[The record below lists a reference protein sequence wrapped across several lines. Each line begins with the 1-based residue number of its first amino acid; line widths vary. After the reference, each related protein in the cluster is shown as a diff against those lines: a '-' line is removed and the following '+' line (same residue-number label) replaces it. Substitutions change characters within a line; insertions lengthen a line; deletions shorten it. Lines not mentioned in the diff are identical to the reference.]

1 MGSSCNSKE
10 KVYCLCDEYD
20 FMEEFLRSRNL
31 MEFKEI
37 LLYKKFRS
45 YCWNLNRI
53 DEKFKKEFLER
64 FAKEFKDENL
74 KLEIFKHRELRKL
87 KKIIS
92 NPNKYAKKFI
102 LSFCFKKFS
111 YQIEKS
117 FR

>member
-1 MGSSCNSKE
+1 
-10 KVYCLCDEYD
+10 
-20 FMEEFLRSRNL
+20 

-87 KKIIS
+87 KKSSQILTNMLKI
-92 NPNKYAKKFI
+92 YFI
-102 LSFCFKKFS
+102 VLL
-111 YQIEKS
+111 
-117 FR
+117 